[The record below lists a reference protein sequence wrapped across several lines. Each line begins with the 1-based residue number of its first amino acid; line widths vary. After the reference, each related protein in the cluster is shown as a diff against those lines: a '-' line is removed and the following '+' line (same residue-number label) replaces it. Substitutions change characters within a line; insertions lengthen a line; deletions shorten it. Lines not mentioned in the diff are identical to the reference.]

1 MYCFDCALLP
11 KEKKGNE
18 RAGSEKGK
26 IRQDVLTS
34 LFAVSL
40 LLSSQLIF
48 FFHLSLFTCMS
59 FVVVVV
65 KINKNLKKTALY
77 PGISLNEKAGR
88 GNRREVWQISY
99 GGKSNGTQVQNLK
112 K

>member
-1 MYCFDCALLP
+1 
-11 KEKKGNE
+11 
-18 RAGSEKGK
+18 
-26 IRQDVLTS
+26 
-34 LFAVSL
+34 
-40 LLSSQLIF
+40 
-48 FFHLSLFTCMS
+48 MS